1 MAMFYGLSTDMAYLS
16 KTLNLYVGLSPHTV
30 FTKPGVLIKLQAQI
44 LQMTYPVLKQFK
56 IFTVLAPSSLDHLI
70 PYACGYMPGLCQFVL
85 HFLVTSDTSP
95 INYDALRIFLG
106 HYPSG
111 SGINCLIHY
120 IQMHSA
126 NQFQEF
132 DHGSSKNL

>member
-1 MAMFYGLSTDMAYLS
+1 
-16 KTLNLYVGLSPHTV
+16 
-30 FTKPGVLIKLQAQI
+30 
-44 LQMTYPVLKQFK
+44 
-56 IFTVLAPSSLDHLI
+56 
-70 PYACGYMPGLCQFVL
+70 MPGLCQFVL

-120 IQMHSA
+120 IQMHTA
-126 NQFQEF
+126 NKFQEF
-132 DHGSSKNL
+132 DHGTSKNLKLYNSSTPPIIDTKNMIKSKVPIALYVGKDDMMVNIAD